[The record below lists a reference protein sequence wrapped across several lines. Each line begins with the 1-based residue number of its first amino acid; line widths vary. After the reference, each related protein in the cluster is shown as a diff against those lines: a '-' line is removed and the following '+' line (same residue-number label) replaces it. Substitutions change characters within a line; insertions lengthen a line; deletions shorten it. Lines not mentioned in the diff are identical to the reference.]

1 MEKEIT
7 LINDL
12 AEVSRLEAFVEEL
25 GCELQLMPELVMNI
39 NLALEEAIANVIMYA
54 YPSEKP
60 RDIILKASSNGQQLI
75 FLLTDKGI
83 SFDPTQVDDADISLS
98 LEERPIGGLGIFLI
112 RQIMNEVSYQRID
125 NMNQL
130 IMKKNITEGSIL
142 NNID

>member
-75 FLLTDKGI
+75 FLLSDKGI

-130 IMKKNITEGSIL
+130 IMKKNITEDSLL
-142 NNID
+142 NNIV